1 MPKPSNQNNWMTRV
15 PSQHHQ
21 FERIEAFFSNHSYKP
36 HRHDTYAIGQTLSGV
51 QNFHYRG
58 ALQHSLAGMTM
69 VLHPDEQHDGEAG
82 TTAGYHYRMIY
93 IEPALIQSILQGK
106 PLPFIQQGLSQD
118 PRLFQATQNLLLH
131 KHLDT
136 LEEEDA
142 LFDLATRLCEVS
154 DSKLQNTKT
163 FDYRAAETA
172 REYILAYPQ
181 ENLSLKDLEQQT
193 DRDRW
198 SLSRDFRLL
207 FGTSPHRYMTMR
219 RLESVKAYLSQGES
233 LVNAAIRAG
242 FFDQS
247 HMTRHFIK
255 AFGLSPA
262 QWKKMNAIHQ
272 FNHTRK

>member
-1 MPKPSNQNNWMTRV
+1 MPKPSNQNNWMTRA

-233 LVNAAIRAG
+233 LVKRLSARAFLTKAI
-242 FFDQS
+242 
-247 HMTRHFIK
+247 
-255 AFGLSPA
+255 
-262 QWKKMNAIHQ
+262 
-272 FNHTRK
+272 